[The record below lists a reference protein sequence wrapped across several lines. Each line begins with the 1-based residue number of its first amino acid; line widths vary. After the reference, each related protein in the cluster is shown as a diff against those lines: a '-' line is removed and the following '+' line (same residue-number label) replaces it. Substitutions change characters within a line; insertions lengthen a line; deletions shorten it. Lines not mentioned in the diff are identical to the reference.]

1 MMSLWSIVG
10 SPLMLGS
17 FLPGLD
23 DWTLG
28 LLTNRDV
35 LDMHRF
41 ASNPRQFSRR
51 GDCPIWVADGH
62 DGTSYVA
69 IFNLGDRRARIAV
82 PMQGT
87 LGDGNVRD
95 LWSGARLG
103 PAERVREIEV
113 DAHGVRVLGDQAS
126 AGNTLS

>member
-17 FLPGLD
+17 FLPDLD

-28 LLTNRDV
+28 LLTNREV

-41 ASNPRQFSRR
+41 ARNPRQVSRD
-51 GDCPIWVADGH
+51 GDCVIWVADGP
-62 DGTSYVA
+62 DGSSYMA
-69 IFNLGDRRARIAV
+69 IFNLGACRASIAV
-82 PMQGT
+82 SAQGA
-87 LGDGNVRD
+87 LGDGNVHD

-103 PAERVREIEV
+103 PPERVREIEV
-113 DAHGVRVLGDQAS
+113 DAHGARVFRARK
-126 AGNTLS
+126 